1 MKRGT
6 PWHPKTLQFAEL
18 LKVRRAHAVGYLEL
32 LFHFAAQYAPHGDV
46 GRFTDK
52 RISGGLDWAGKPE
65 RIINALIESGW
76 LDRDPVSRLVVHDW
90 EDHALE
96 SVKRGRRGARRGS
109 TDAQLISGDAE
120 LISGDDFRKMPPLQ
134 NQSDVSKLSGRNP
147 LPLPLPKP
155 KPEPKPAVGKTP
167 PQFDS
172 QMAAQGVMI
181 ECRIRGKEL
190 PALLSEVIRD
200 EEKAGATPEET
211 MRAMIAAW
219 QEFESI
225 PAVALEFTWG
235 AEKFFGGGNWRNRHK
250 WPWKPGQEPKPKS
263 RSLSEQILEDR
274 AREKAA
280 GV

>member
-52 RISGGLDWAGKPE
+52 RISGGL
-65 RIINALIESGW
+65 
-76 LDRDPVSRLVVHDW
+76 DW